1 MNYYRINVRL
11 DLDKP
16 TEKQAADYLKAMGR
30 QKNKFIVKTLLSYIE
45 NENTDAKNLLE
56 SIREI
61 LRDELQSVSFVSAL
75 QIPNILSTE
84 LTEEQQAEN
93 DMNILDDLE
102 MFG

>member
-11 DLDKP
+11 DLEKRA
-16 TEKQAADYLKAMGR
+16 EKQAADYLKAMGR
-30 QKNKFIVKTLLSYIE
+30 QKNKFIVKALLSYIE

-61 LRDELQSVSFVSAL
+61 LRDELQSVSFVSAPPA
-75 QIPNILSTE
+75 PNTVDTE
-84 LTEEQQAEN
+84 LTEEQQSEN